1 MTEEKSKRS
10 QKQIDE
16 ILRVARERFKLSEEA
31 FSEIRT
37 AALDDLN
44 FRAGDQWPDEVKI
57 ERDNDGRPCLTI
69 NRMPQFVNQ
78 ITNDQR
84 QNRPSIRVSPIDDN
98 ADVETAKIFQG
109 VIRHIEYNSSADTAY
124 DTAFDGAVG
133 NSFGFFRIVTDYV
146 DAKSFDQEILI
157 KKIQNSFSV
166 YPDPFSKESD
176 GSDMN
181 WCLVVDDV
189 NKDDYEA
196 QYEESELAKSQ
207 DWQGIGDQS
216 DGWIQDKSCRIAD
229 YFYKEYK
236 ETTLVLLSNNQV
248 IEKSEAK
255 NLPPDITIVNERK
268 ASVPTVKWLKIN
280 GIEILEE
287 TEWAGQWIPIIPVY
301 GHELNVNGKRI
312 LESVIRHAKD
322 SQRMYNFWA
331 SAETEAIALAP
342 KAPYLVAAGQI
353 KGFEK
358 QWAFANRKTQ
368 AYLPYNPISSG
379 GTVIGAPQRNAYE
392 PPVQAISNA
401 RMLASE
407 DLKAT
412 TGIYDAA
419 LGNRSNENSGIAIQ
433 RRNAQSQTSN
443 FHFVDNLTRSLKHA
457 GRILVDLIP
466 KIYDTARAVRILG
479 EDGEQEI
486 VRINE
491 EFEKDGQIVNYN
503 LSRGKYDVAVD
514 VGPSFA
520 TKRQEALTSM
530 IDLTKTYPQ
539 IMGVAGDLLVKN
551 MDWQGAQEI
560 AERLKKTM
568 PPNVVGDDQNQN
580 QVPPEVQAQMQQMG
594 GMIDQLTQKL
604 NEANE
609 QIKTKSI
616 EIESKERIEFAKM
629 EVDLKK
635 ELFKSQAQASTLIL
649 EQEIAQINQR
659 LGLLDMD
666 KDFDSQ
672 YENENE
678 QLPDQQE
685 PEMNQQPMPTDGLS
699 PGQFTGV

>member
-1 MTEEKSKRS
+1 MNENKS

-16 ILRVARERFKLSEEA
+16 ILRVARERFVLSEEA
-31 FSEIRT
+31 FSDIRSI
-37 AALDDLN
+37 ALEDLE
-44 FRAGDQWPDEVKI
+44 FRAGEQWPEGVKN
-57 ERDNDGRPCLTI
+57 ERNLDGRPCLTI
-69 NRMPQFVNQ
+69 NRIPQFIRQ

-84 QNRPSIRVSPIDDN
+84 QNRPAIRVSPVDDK
-98 ADVETAKIFQG
+98 ADIETAKILQG
-109 VIRHIEYNSSADTAY
+109 MIRHIEYNSSADTAY
-124 DTAFDGAVG
+124 DTAFEGAVTKG
-133 NSFGFFRIVTDYV
+133 FGFFRIITDYV

-181 WCLVVDDV
+181 WCLVVEDV
-189 NKDDYEA
+189 NKDDFNSMYS
-196 QYEESELAKSQ
+196 ESKLSQMQ

-216 DGWIQDKSCRIAD
+216 EGWVSGKSCRIAE
-229 YFYKEYK
+229 YFYKDYK
-236 ETTLVLLSNNQV
+236 ETTIVLLSNGQV

-255 NLPPDITIVNERK
+255 NLPPDITIMNERK
-268 ASVPTVKWLKIN
+268 ASIPTVKWLKIN

-287 TEWAGQWIPIIPVY
+287 TEWMGQWIPIIPVY
-301 GHELNVNGKRI
+301 GDELNVNGKKI
-312 LESVIRHAKD
+312 LEGVIRHAKD
-322 SQRMYNFWA
+322 SQRMYNYWA
-331 SAETEAIALAP
+331 STETEAIALAP
-342 KAPYLVAAGQI
+342 KAPYLVAEGQI
-353 KGFEK
+353 KGFEN
-358 QWAFANRKTQ
+358 QWREANRKNQ
-368 AYLPYNPISSG
+368 AFLTYKPVSSG
-379 GTVIGAPQRNAYE
+379 GTTIGAPQRNTYE
-392 PPVQAISNA
+392 PPVQAVSNA

-443 FHFVDNLTRSLKHA
+443 FHFVDNLSRSLKHA

-466 KIYDTARAVRILG
+466 KIYDAPRAARILG

-486 VRINE
+486 IRVNE
-491 EFEKDGQIVNYN
+491 EFQKDGENKFYD
-503 LSRGKYDVAVD
+503 LGRGKYDVVID

-520 TKRQEALTSM
+520 TKRQETQASM
-530 IDLTKTYPQ
+530 LELSQKAPQ
-539 IMGVAGDLLVKN
+539 IMAVAPDLIVKN

-560 AERLKKTM
+560 AERLKKSID
-568 PPNVVGDDQNQN
+568 PKFISDDKNKN
-580 QVPPEVQAQMQQMG
+580 QVPPEAQAQMQQMG
-594 GMIDQLTQKL
+594 GMIEQLTQKL
-604 NEANE
+604 NEAND

-616 EIESKERIEFAKM
+616 EIESKERIAFAQM

-659 LGLLDMD
+659 LGRLDFNE
-666 KDFDSQ
+666 DFDSQ
-672 YENENE
+672 YENETE

-685 PEMNQQPMPTDGLS
+685 PEMNQQTTPTDGLS
-699 PGQFTGV
+699 SGQFTGV

>member
-10 QKQIDE
+10 QEQIDE
-16 ILRVARERFKLSEEA
+16 ILRVARERFVLSDEA
-31 FSEIRT
+31 FKDIRT
-37 AALDDLN
+37 TALEDLK
-44 FRAGDQWPDEVKI
+44 FRAGDQWPEEIKS
-57 ERDNDGRPCLTI
+57 ERNQDGRPCLTI
-69 NRMPQFVNQ
+69 NRIPQFIRQ

-84 QNRPSIRVSPIDDN
+84 QNRPAIRVSPVDDK
-98 ADVETAKIFQG
+98 ADIETAKILQG
-109 VIRHIEYNSSADTAY
+109 IIRHIEYNSSADTAY
-124 DTAFDGAVG
+124 DTAFEGAVTQG
-133 NSFGFFRIVTDYV
+133 FGYFRILTDYV

-157 KKIQNSFSV
+157 KKISNSFSV

-181 WCLVVDDV
+181 WCLIVD
-189 NKDDYEA
+189 NISKDDYDA
-196 QYEESELAKSQ
+196 QYGESELSKTQ
-207 DWQGIGDQS
+207 DWQGIGDS
-216 DGWIQDKSCRIAD
+216 SEGWISEESCRVAE
-229 YFYKEYK
+229 YFYIEYK
-236 ETTLVLLSNNQV
+236 ETTIVLLSNGEV
-248 IEKSEAK
+248 IEKSKAE
-255 NLPPDITIVNERK
+255 NLPDGITIKDERK
-268 ASVPTVKWLKIN
+268 TSVPVVKWLKIN

-301 GHELNVNGKRI
+301 GDELNVDGKKI
-312 LESVIRHAKD
+312 LEGVIRHAKD

-331 SAETEAIALAP
+331 SSETEAIALAP
-342 KAPYLVAAGQI
+342 KAPYLVAEGQI
-353 KGFEK
+353 KGFEG
-358 QWAFANRKTQ
+358 QWALANRKTQ
-368 AYLPYNPISSG
+368 AYLPYNPIASN

-433 RRNAQSQTSN
+433 RRNAQTQTSN
-443 FHFVDNLTRSLKHA
+443 FHFVDNLSRSLKHA
-457 GRILVDLIP
+457 GRILIDLIP
-466 KIYDTARAVRILG
+466 KIYDAPRAARILG
-479 EDGEQEI
+479 EDGEQEV

-491 EFEKDGQIVNYN
+491 EFQKDGQIITYE
-503 LSRGKYDVAVD
+503 LGRGKYDVAVD

-520 TKRQEALTSM
+520 TKRQEAVASM
-530 IDLTKTYPQ
+530 LEMSKANPQ
-539 IMGVAGDLLVKN
+539 VMAVAGDLLVKN

-560 AERLKKTM
+560 SARLKKTID
-568 PPNVVGDDQNQN
+568 PNIIGDDKNKQ
-580 QVPPEVQAQMQQMG
+580 QVPPEMQAQMQQMNS
-594 GMIDQLTQKL
+594 MIDQLTQKL

-616 EIESKERIEFAKM
+616 EIESKERIAFAQM

-659 LGLLDMD
+659 LGLLDINE
-666 KDFDSQ
+666 DFDSQ
-672 YENENE
+672 YENETE
-678 QLPDQQE
+678 QMPDQQE
-685 PEMNQQPMPTDGLS
+685 LEMNQQQMPTDGLS
-699 PGQFTGV
+699 SGQPTGV

>member
-10 QKQIDE
+10 QEQIDE
-16 ILRVARERFKLSEEA
+16 ILRVARDRFVLSDEA
-31 FSEIRT
+31 FKDIRT
-37 AALDDLN
+37 TALEDLK
-44 FRAGDQWPDEVKI
+44 FRAGDQWPEEIKS
-57 ERDNDGRPCLTI
+57 ERNQDGRPCLTI
-69 NRMPQFVNQ
+69 NRIPQFIRQ

-84 QNRPSIRVSPIDDN
+84 QNRPAIRVSPVDDKADID
-98 ADVETAKIFQG
+98 TAKILQG
-109 VIRHIEYNSSADTAY
+109 IIRHIEYNSSADTAY
-124 DTAFDGAVG
+124 DTAFEGAVTQG
-133 NSFGFFRIVTDYV
+133 FGYFRILTDYV

-157 KKIQNSFSV
+157 KKISNSFSV

-181 WCLVVDDV
+181 WCLIVD
-189 NKDDYEA
+189 NISKDDYEA
-196 QYEESELAKSQ
+196 QYGESELSKTQ
-207 DWQGIGDQS
+207 DWQGIGDS
-216 DGWIQDKSCRIAD
+216 SEGWISEESCRVAE
-229 YFYKEYK
+229 YFYIEYK
-236 ETTLVLLSNNQV
+236 EETIVLLSNGEV
-248 IEKSEAK
+248 IEKSK
-255 NLPPDITIVNERK
+255 VKILPDGITIKDERK
-268 ASVPTVKWLKIN
+268 TSVPVVKWLKIN

-301 GHELNVNGKRI
+301 GDELNVDGKKI
-312 LESVIRHAKD
+312 LEGVIRHAKD

-331 SAETEAIALAP
+331 SSETEAIALAP
-342 KAPYLVAAGQI
+342 KAPYLVAEGQI
-353 KGFEK
+353 KGFEG
-358 QWAFANRKTQ
+358 QWALANRKTQ

-433 RRNAQSQTSN
+433 RRNAQTQTSN
-443 FHFVDNLTRSLKHA
+443 FHFVDNLSRSLKHA
-457 GRILVDLIP
+457 GRILIDLIP
-466 KIYDTARAVRILG
+466 KIYDAPRAARILG
-479 EDGEQEI
+479 EDGEQEV

-491 EFEKDGQIVNYN
+491 EFQKDGQLITYD
-503 LSRGKYDVAVD
+503 LGRGKYDVAVD

-520 TKRQEALTSM
+520 TKRQEAVSSM
-530 IDLTKTYPQ
+530 LEMSKANPQ
-539 IMGVAGDLLVKN
+539 VMAVAGDLLVKN

-560 AERLKKTM
+560 AERLKKTID
-568 PPNVVGDDQNQN
+568 PNIIGDDKNKQ
-580 QVPPEVQAQMQQMG
+580 QVPPEMQAQMQQMNS
-594 GMIDQLTQKL
+594 MIDQLTQKL

-616 EIESKERIEFAKM
+616 EIESKERIAFAQM

-635 ELFKSQAQASTLIL
+635 ELFKSQAEASTLIL

-659 LGLLDMD
+659 LGLLDINE
-666 KDFDSQ
+666 DFDSQ

-678 QLPDQQE
+678 QMPDQQGL
-685 PEMNQQPMPTDGLS
+685 EMNQQQMPTDGLS
-699 PGQFTGV
+699 SGQPTGV

>member
-1 MTEEKSKRS
+1 MTESKDKSK
-10 QKQIDE
+10 KQIDE
-16 ILRVARERFKLSEEA
+16 ILRVARERFKLSDEA
-31 FSEIRT
+31 FSEIRSIG
-37 AALDDLN
+37 LEDLE
-44 FRAGDQWPDEVKI
+44 FRAGEQWPEGVKN
-57 ERDNDGRPCLTI
+57 ERNLDGRPCLTI
-69 NRMPQFVNQ
+69 NRIPQFIRQ

-84 QNRPSIRVSPIDDN
+84 QNRPAIRVSPVDDK
-98 ADVETAKIFQG
+98 ADIETAKILQG
-109 VIRHIEYNSSADTAY
+109 MIRHIEYNSSADTAY
-124 DTAFDGAVG
+124 DTAFEGAVTKG
-133 NSFGFFRIVTDYV
+133 FGYFRIITDYV

-181 WCLVVDDV
+181 WCLIVDDV
-189 NKDDYEA
+189 NKDDYDSM
-196 QYEESELAKSQ
+196 YGESELSQMQ

-216 DGWIQDKSCRIAD
+216 EGWVSGKSCRIAE
-229 YFYKEYK
+229 YFYKDYK
-236 ETTLVLLSNNQV
+236 ETTIVLLSSGEV
-248 IEKSEAK
+248 IEKSQAK
-255 NLPPDITIVNERK
+255 KLPPEITIINERK
-268 ASVPTVKWLKIN
+268 ASIPTVKWLKIN

-287 TEWAGQWIPIIPVY
+287 TEWVSQWIPVVPVY
-301 GHELNVNGKRI
+301 GDELNVNGKRI
-312 LESVIRHAKD
+312 LEGVIRHAKD
-322 SQRMYNFWA
+322 SQRMYNYWA
-331 SAETEAIALAP
+331 STETEAIALAP
-342 KAPYLVAAGQI
+342 KAPYLVANGQI
-353 KGFEK
+353 KGFEN
-358 QWAFANRKTQ
+358 QWKEANRKNH
-368 AYLPYNPISSG
+368 AYLTYNPVSTG
-379 GTVIGAPQRNAYE
+379 GTVIGAPQRNTYE
-392 PPVQAISNA
+392 PPVQAVSNA

-443 FHFVDNLTRSLKHA
+443 FHFVDNLSRSLKHA

-466 KIYDTARAVRILG
+466 KIYDAPRAARILG

-491 EFEKDGQIVNYN
+491 EFIKDGQLVTYE

-560 AERLKKTM
+560 SERLKKTL
-568 PPNVVGDDQNQN
+568 PPGVADDDKNKQ
-580 QVPPEVQAQMQQMG
+580 QVPPEMQAQMQQMG

-616 EIESKERIEFAKM
+616 EIESRERIAFAQM

-659 LGLLDMD
+659 LGLLDVNE
-666 KDFDSQ
+666 DFDSQ

-678 QLPDQQE
+678 QMPDQQE
-685 PEMNQQPMPTDGLS
+685 PEMNQQQMSTDGLS
-699 PGQFTGV
+699 SGQPTGV

>member
-10 QKQIDE
+10 QEQIDE
-16 ILRVARERFKLSEEA
+16 ILRVARDRFVLSDEA
-31 FSEIRT
+31 FKDIRT
-37 AALDDLN
+37 TALEDLK
-44 FRAGDQWPDEVKI
+44 FRAGDQWPEEIKS
-57 ERDNDGRPCLTI
+57 ERNQDGRPCLTI
-69 NRMPQFVNQ
+69 NRIPQFIRQ

-84 QNRPSIRVSPIDDN
+84 QNRPAIRVSPVDDKADID
-98 ADVETAKIFQG
+98 TAKILQG
-109 VIRHIEYNSSADTAY
+109 IIRHIEYNSSADTAY
-124 DTAFDGAVG
+124 DTAFEGAVTQG
-133 NSFGFFRIVTDYV
+133 FGYFRILTDYV

-157 KKIQNSFSV
+157 KKISNSFSV

-181 WCLVVDDV
+181 WCLIVD
-189 NKDDYEA
+189 NISKDDYEA
-196 QYEESELAKSQ
+196 QYGESELSKTQ
-207 DWQGIGDQS
+207 DWQGIGDS
-216 DGWIQDKSCRIAD
+216 SEGWISEESCRVAE
-229 YFYKEYK
+229 YFYIEYK
-236 ETTLVLLSNNQV
+236 EETIVLLSNGEV
-248 IEKSEAK
+248 IEKSK
-255 NLPPDITIVNERK
+255 VKILPAGTTIKDERK
-268 ASVPTVKWLKIN
+268 TSVPVVKWLKIN

-301 GHELNVNGKRI
+301 GDELNVDGKKI
-312 LESVIRHAKD
+312 LEGVIRHAKD

-331 SAETEAIALAP
+331 SSETEAIALAP
-342 KAPYLVAAGQI
+342 KAPYLVAEGQI
-353 KGFEK
+353 KGFEG
-358 QWAFANRKTQ
+358 QWALANRKTQ

-433 RRNAQSQTSN
+433 RRNAQTQTSN
-443 FHFVDNLTRSLKHA
+443 FHFVDNLSRSLKHA
-457 GRILVDLIP
+457 GRILIDLIP
-466 KIYDTARAVRILG
+466 KIYDAPRAARILG
-479 EDGEQEI
+479 EDGEQEV

-491 EFEKDGQIVNYN
+491 EFQKDGQIITYD
-503 LSRGKYDVAVD
+503 LGRGKYDVAVD

-520 TKRQEALTSM
+520 TKRQEAVSSM
-530 IDLTKTYPQ
+530 LEMSKANPQ
-539 IMGVAGDLLVKN
+539 VMAVAGDLLVKN

-560 AERLKKTM
+560 AERLKKTID
-568 PPNVVGDDQNQN
+568 PNIIGDDKNKQ
-580 QVPPEVQAQMQQMG
+580 QVPPEMQAQMQQMNS
-594 GMIDQLTQKL
+594 MIDQLTQKL

-616 EIESKERIEFAKM
+616 EIESKERIAFAQM

-659 LGLLDMD
+659 LGLLDID

-678 QLPDQQE
+678 QMPDQQE
-685 PEMNQQPMPTDGLS
+685 PEMNQQQMSTDGLS
-699 PGQFTGV
+699 SGQPTGV

>member
-1 MTEEKSKRS
+1 MTESKEKSK
-10 QKQIDE
+10 KQIDE
-16 ILRVARERFKLSEEA
+16 ILRVARERFVLSEEA
-31 FSEIRT
+31 FSEIRSI
-37 AALDDLN
+37 ALEDLE
-44 FRAGDQWPDEVKI
+44 FRAGEQWPEGVKN
-57 ERDNDGRPCLTI
+57 ERNLDGRPCLTI
-69 NRMPQFVNQ
+69 NRIPQFIRQ

-84 QNRPSIRVSPIDDN
+84 QNRPAIRVSPVDDK
-98 ADVETAKIFQG
+98 ADIETAKILQG
-109 VIRHIEYNSSADTAY
+109 MIRHIEYNSSADTAY
-124 DTAFDGAVG
+124 DTAFEGAVTKG
-133 NSFGFFRIVTDYV
+133 FGYFRIITDYV

-166 YPDPFSKESD
+166 YPDPFAKESD

-181 WCLVVDDV
+181 WCLVVEDV
-189 NKDDYEA
+189 NKDDYDSM
-196 QYEESELAKSQ
+196 YSESELSQMQ

-216 DGWIQDKSCRIAD
+216 EGWVSGKSCRIAE
-229 YFYKEYK
+229 YFYKDYK
-236 ETTLVLLSNNQV
+236 ETTIVLLSNGQV
-248 IEKSEAK
+248 IEKSQAK
-255 NLPPDITIVNERK
+255 QLPPDITVLNERK
-268 ASVPTVKWLKIN
+268 ASIPTVKWLKIN

-287 TEWAGQWIPIIPVY
+287 TEWLGQWIPIIPVY
-301 GHELNVNGKRI
+301 GDELNVNGKKI
-312 LESVIRHAKD
+312 LEGVIRHAKD
-322 SQRMYNFWA
+322 SQRMYNYWA
-331 SAETEAIALAP
+331 STETEAIALAP
-342 KAPYLVAAGQI
+342 KAPYLVAEGQI
-353 KGFEK
+353 KGFEN
-358 QWAFANRKTQ
+358 QWREANRKNQ
-368 AYLPYNPISSG
+368 AFLTYKPVSSG
-379 GTVIGAPQRNAYE
+379 GTTIGAPQRNTYE
-392 PPVQAISNA
+392 PPVQAVSNA

-419 LGNRSNENSGIAIQ
+419 LGNRSNENSGVAIQ

-443 FHFVDNLTRSLKHA
+443 FHFVDNLSRSLKHA

-466 KIYDTARAVRILG
+466 KIYDAPRAARILG

-491 EFEKDGQIVNYN
+491 EFEKNGQIVNYE

-560 AERLKKTM
+560 SERLKKTL
-568 PPNVVGDDQNQN
+568 PPGVADDDKNKQQ
-580 QVPPEVQAQMQQMG
+580 QIPPEMQAQMQQMG

-616 EIESKERIEFAKM
+616 EIESRERIAFAQM

-659 LGLLDMD
+659 LGLLDMNE
-666 KDFDSQ
+666 DFDSQ

-678 QLPDQQE
+678 QMPDQQE
-685 PEMNQQPMPTDGLS
+685 PEMNQQQMPTDGLS
-699 PGQFTGV
+699 SGQPTGV

>member
-1 MTEEKSKRS
+1 MTESKEKSK
-10 QKQIDE
+10 KQIDE
-16 ILRVARERFKLSEEA
+16 ILRVARERFVLSEEA
-31 FSEIRT
+31 FSEIRSI
-37 AALDDLN
+37 ALEDLE
-44 FRAGDQWPDEVKI
+44 FRAGEQWPEGVKN
-57 ERDNDGRPCLTI
+57 ERNLDGRPCLTI
-69 NRMPQFVNQ
+69 NRIPQFIRQ

-84 QNRPSIRVSPIDDN
+84 QNRPAIRVSPVDDK
-98 ADVETAKIFQG
+98 ADIETAKILQG
-109 VIRHIEYNSSADTAY
+109 MIRHIEYNSSADTAY
-124 DTAFDGAVG
+124 DTAFEGAVTKG
-133 NSFGFFRIVTDYV
+133 FGYFRIITDYV

-166 YPDPFSKESD
+166 YPDPFAKESD

-181 WCLVVDDV
+181 WCLVVEDV
-189 NKDDYEA
+189 NKDDYDSM
-196 QYEESELAKSQ
+196 YSESELSQMQ

-216 DGWIQDKSCRIAD
+216 EGWVSGKSCRIAE
-229 YFYKEYK
+229 YFYKDYK
-236 ETTLVLLSNNQV
+236 ETTIVLLSNGQV
-248 IEKSEAK
+248 IEKSQAK
-255 NLPPDITIVNERK
+255 QLPPDITVLNERK
-268 ASVPTVKWLKIN
+268 ASIPTVKWLKIN

-287 TEWAGQWIPIIPVY
+287 TEWLGQWIPIIPVY
-301 GHELNVNGKRI
+301 GDELNVNGKKI
-312 LESVIRHAKD
+312 LEGVIRHAKD
-322 SQRMYNFWA
+322 SQRMYNYWA
-331 SAETEAIALAP
+331 STETEAIALAP
-342 KAPYLVAAGQI
+342 KAPYLVAEGQI
-353 KGFEK
+353 KGFEN
-358 QWAFANRKTQ
+358 QWREANRKNQ
-368 AYLPYNPISSG
+368 AFLTYKPVSSG
-379 GTVIGAPQRNAYE
+379 GTTIGAPQRNTYE
-392 PPVQAISNA
+392 PPVQAVSNA

-419 LGNRSNENSGIAIQ
+419 LGNRSNENSGVAIQ

-443 FHFVDNLTRSLKHA
+443 FHFVDNLSRSLKHA

-466 KIYDTARAVRILG
+466 KIYDAPRAARILG

-491 EFEKDGQIVNYN
+491 EFEKNGQIVNYE

-560 AERLKKTM
+560 SERLKKTL
-568 PPNVVGDDQNQN
+568 PPGVADDDKNKQQ
-580 QVPPEVQAQMQQMG
+580 QIPPEMQAQMQQMG

-616 EIESKERIEFAKM
+616 EIESRERIAFAQM

-659 LGLLDMD
+659 LGLLDMNE
-666 KDFDSQ
+666 DFDSQ

-678 QLPDQQE
+678 QMPDQQGL
-685 PEMNQQPMPTDGLS
+685 EMNQQQMPTDGLS
-699 PGQFTGV
+699 SGQPTGV

>member
-1 MTEEKSKRS
+1 MTESKEKSK
-10 QKQIDE
+10 KQIDE
-16 ILRVARERFKLSEEA
+16 ILRVARERFVLSEEA
-31 FSEIRT
+31 FSDIRSI
-37 AALDDLN
+37 ALEDLE
-44 FRAGDQWPDEVKI
+44 FRAGEQWPEGVKN
-57 ERDNDGRPCLTI
+57 ERNLDGRPCLTI
-69 NRMPQFVNQ
+69 NRIPQFIRQ

-84 QNRPSIRVSPIDDN
+84 QNRPAIRVSPVDDK
-98 ADVETAKIFQG
+98 ADIETAKILQG
-109 VIRHIEYNSSADTAY
+109 MIRHIEYNSSADTAY
-124 DTAFDGAVG
+124 DTAFEGAVTKG
-133 NSFGFFRIVTDYV
+133 FGYFRIITDYV

-181 WCLVVDDV
+181 WCLIVDDV
-189 NKDDYEA
+189 NKDDYDA
-196 QYEESELAKSQ
+196 MYGESELSQMQ

-216 DGWIQDKSCRIAD
+216 EGWVSGKSCRIAE
-229 YFYKEYK
+229 YFYKDYK
-236 ETTLVLLSNNQV
+236 ETTIVLLSNGQV

-255 NLPPDITIVNERK
+255 NLPIDVTIVNERK
-268 ASVPTVKWLKIN
+268 ASIPTVKWLKIN

-287 TEWAGQWIPIIPVY
+287 TEWMGQWIPIIPVY
-301 GHELNVNGKRI
+301 GDELNVNGKKI
-312 LESVIRHAKD
+312 LEGVIRHAKD
-322 SQRMYNFWA
+322 SQRMYNYWA
-331 SAETEAIALAP
+331 STETEAIALAP
-342 KAPYLVAAGQI
+342 KAPYLVAEGQI
-353 KGFEK
+353 KGFEN
-358 QWAFANRKTQ
+358 QWREANRKNQ
-368 AYLPYNPISSG
+368 AFLTYKPVSSG
-379 GTVIGAPQRNAYE
+379 GTTIGAPQRNTYE
-392 PPVQAISNA
+392 PPVQAVSNA

-419 LGNRSNENSGIAIQ
+419 LGNRSNENSGVAIQ

-443 FHFVDNLTRSLKHA
+443 FHFVDNLSRSLKHA

-466 KIYDTARAVRILG
+466 KIYDAPRAARILG

-560 AERLKKTM
+560 ADRLKKTL
-568 PPNVVGDDQNQN
+568 PPGVADDDKNKQ
-580 QVPPEVQAQMQQMG
+580 QVPPEMQAQMQQMG

-616 EIESKERIEFAKM
+616 EIESRERIAFAQM

-635 ELFKSQAQASTLIL
+635 ELLKQQAEAANALYMEELAAIR
-649 EQEIAQINQR
+649 NR
-659 LGLLDMD
+659 LNLLDVNQ
-666 KDFDSQ
+666 DFDSQ

-678 QLPDQQE
+678 QMPDQQV
-685 PEMNQQPMPTDGLS
+685 PEMNQQQMPTDGLTS
-699 PGQFTGV
+699 GQPTGV